1 MVTIDREAVS
11 KEGAQAPT
19 QPWLSMSVRT
29 LLGKAVIH
37 LILILVSFMWVM
49 PVIWMVST
57 SLKTDAQI
65 FTWPPQ
71 WIPRPVEFVNYPE
84 ALQYIPFG
92 LYVRN
97 TVLVALGAVVG
108 TAFSCPLVAYGL
120 SRIEWPGRNA
130 LFVLTLATLMLP
142 FQVTM
147 IPLFVTFRELG
158 WINTWLPLIVPAF
171 FGNAFYIFMLRQ
183 FFMTIPQD
191 LADAARIDGASELG
205 IYVRVVLPLAKPALA
220 VVALFEVLFRW
231 RDFLGPLIYLNDSAK
246 YTISL
251 GLQQYS
257 TEHDTEW
264 AYLMA
269 ASTMVTAPVII
280 IFLFTQRTFIE
291 GITLTGIKG

>member
-1 MVTIDREAVS
+1 MVTLDTEATTKS
-11 KEGAQAPT
+11 KAQAGTRP
-19 QPWLSMSVRT
+19 LISMSLRA
-29 LLGKAVIH
+29 LLGKGLIH
-37 LILILVSFMWVM
+37 LILIVVSFMWIM

-71 WIPRPVEFVNYPE
+71 WIPRPFKFTNYPQ
-84 ALQYIPFG
+84 ALEYIPFG

-97 TVLVALGAVVG
+97 TILVALGAVVG

-120 SRIEWPGRNA
+120 SRIEWPGRNL
-130 LFVLTLATLMLP
+130 LFLLTLATLMLP

-158 WINTWLPLIVPAF
+158 WINTWLPLIVPTF

-205 IYVRVVLPLAKPALA
+205 IYLRVILPLAKPALA

-231 RDFLGPLIYLNDSAK
+231 RDFLGPLIYLNDSEK

-257 TEHDTEW
+257 AERSTEW
-264 AYLMA
+264 GYLMA
-269 ASTMVTAPVII
+269 ASTLVTAPVII